1 MSCTITKLIEEIDRV
16 IYSPNSL
23 SDEDLPLISRL
34 CWEAIQQGD
43 DYVDEKLS
51 DYQIR
56 ISHITSLKTPSR
68 KAALLAELV
77 RSLRLAKKQLA
88 TIRDQKKEANNKGC
102 CEWVRNEPIRLRPLV
117 EQARSGL

>member
-1 MSCTITKLIEEIDRV
+1 MRCAITKLIEEIDRV
-16 IYSPNSL
+16 IYSPNSP

-88 TIRDQKKEANNKGC
+88 TIREQKKEG
-102 CEWVRNEPIRLRPLV
+102 
-117 EQARSGL
+117 